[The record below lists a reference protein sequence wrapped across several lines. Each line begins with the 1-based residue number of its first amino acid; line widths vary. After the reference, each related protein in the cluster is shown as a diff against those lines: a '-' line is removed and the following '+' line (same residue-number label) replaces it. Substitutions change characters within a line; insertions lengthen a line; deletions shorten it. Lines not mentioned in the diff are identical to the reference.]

1 MHTEEP
7 LYIRGDKMTEENVGI
22 EEAPK
27 CKQTSNKDSYYSQNS
42 RREIVTQV
50 HKKKRRFIQCVHE
63 VSTPK
68 SMLPLMQKKG
78 RHHVS

>member
-7 LYIRGDKMTEENVGI
+7 LYIREDKMTEENVGI

-42 RREIVTQV
+42 RRESVTQV
-50 HKKKRRFIQCVHE
+50 HKKKKNADSSSVCMKYQ
-63 VSTPK
+63 
-68 SMLPLMQKKG
+68 LPSLCCL
-78 RHHVS
+78 